1 MTSSAKTRAPIARG
15 CSSETGRLRK
25 AILCP
30 PSNFRITTPINH
42 TQWQYYIDGLP
53 KPQAPVM
60 VLQHR
65 KFREILEDEGVEVR
79 LLPAITGLPYQ
90 HATRDVGLVIDDTI
104 VVSNLKEPSRRR
116 EALVAEP
123 ELTEFGLKIICP
135 DRGFLE
141 GGDVVLDSGKIFVGI
156 GCRTDEHGAE
166 FLDRRFGRDHDV
178 IPLHF
183 HPHFTHLDTIL
194 GIVGPGVALIY
205 APAFDPPSLNRIK
218 ASFKTLISLTK
229 EEQNNAGA
237 NVLCLAPG
245 RLLAAA
251 ENVSVNRSLA
261 QLGYSVITTPFSEVL
276 KSGGSVR
283 CDSLPIERDG

>member
-1 MTSSAKTRAPIARG
+1 MASSGKAQHPAAHG

-30 PSNFRITTPINH
+30 PSNFRITMPINH

-60 VLQHR
+60 VQQHR
-65 KFREILEDEGVEVR
+65 LFRDILEQEGVEVKV
-79 LLPAITGLPYQ
+79 LPAISGLPYQ

-104 VVSNLKEPSRRR
+104 VVSSLKEPSRRQ
-116 EALVAEP
+116 EAQVAEP
-123 ELTEFGLKIICP
+123 ELKEFGLKIVTP
-135 DRGFLE
+135 DRGYLE

-156 GCRTDEHGAE
+156 GCRTDERGAE
-166 FLDRRFGRDHDV
+166 FLDRRFGRDHNV
-178 IPLHF
+178 IPLRF

-194 GIVGPGVALIY
+194 GIVGPGIALVY
-205 APAFDPPSLNRIK
+205 PPAFDPSSLDRLK
-218 ASFKTLISLTK
+218 SSFETLITLSK

-251 ENVSVNRSLA
+251 ENVSVNQALV
-261 QLGYSVITTPFSEVL
+261 QLNFTVITTPFSEVL